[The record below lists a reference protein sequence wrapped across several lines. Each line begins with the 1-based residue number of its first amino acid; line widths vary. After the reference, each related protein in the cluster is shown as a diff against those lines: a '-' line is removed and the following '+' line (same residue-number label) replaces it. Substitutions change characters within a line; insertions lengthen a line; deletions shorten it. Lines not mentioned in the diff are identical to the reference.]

1 MERLDLSNFHFNCLL
16 CGNCC
21 YNVLRKVETTDYAYD
36 YRGNFTQNPELSV
49 AIPYTELPKLKIN
62 IRQLYNLNLRVHP
75 QEVFFMKDFPVGF
88 IYMYQMGVRKKKFC
102 IFYDIRQRKCKIY
115 SVRPSACR
123 SFPLI
128 FNPLNISLPTIEGA
142 CTGIENEFRRQFP
155 AMKVG
160 QVFEIDNTEL
170 ARAFLD
176 EFLLFILDNEFMLS
190 LIHLIVPNLGFL
202 FLNREQIIPERI
214 NNYELKDFSQFFTWA
229 HANIRNEKAR
239 LLLNEVQTRYEQLL
253 SETYLKKRS
262 WESNPND
269 IQIPIK
275 IWKL

>member
-1 MERLDLSNFHFNCLL
+1 MRQLDFKKFNFKCLL

-21 YNVLRKVETTDYAYD
+21 YNVLRKVKTTDYAYD
-36 YRGNFTQNPELSV
+36 YHSNFTQNPEISV

-62 IRQLYNLNLRVHP
+62 IRQQYNLDLRVHP
-75 QEVFFMKDFPVGF
+75 QGVFFMKDFPVGF
-88 IYMYQMGVRKKKFC
+88 IYLYQMGVKKKKYC
-102 IFYDIRQRKCKIY
+102 MFYDIRQRKCKIY
-115 SVRPSACR
+115 SVRPSTCR

-128 FNPLNISLPTIEGA
+128 FNPRNISFPSIEWA
-142 CTGIENEFRRQFP
+142 CTEIENEVRKQFP
-155 AMKVG
+155 TMKDK
-160 QVFEIDNTEL
+160 QVFQLDNIEL
-170 ARAFLD
+170 ARTFLD
-176 EFLLFILDNEFMLS
+176 EFMIFNLHNEFMIS
-190 LIHLIVPNLGFL
+190 LAHLIFSNLGFL
-202 FLNREQIIPERI
+202 FLDTESITSERI
-214 NNYELKDFSQFFTWA
+214 NSYELRDFYQFFTWG
-229 HANIRNEKAR
+229 HVNIRNEKAR